1 VTDRALALN
10 KPGTYALVL
19 ACQKTGRVRIGRL
32 GVLALPPGFYVYVGS
47 AFGPGGLRARLGRHL
62 NHAGAPRWHIDT
74 LLPAAQ
80 LIGFWA
86 TTFPSRL
93 ECGWV
98 ATLAALPGASYPAS
112 GLGSSD
118 CRHGCPAHLLAFTGF
133 DQQAISEQLEQTLHA
148 VAQREQI
155 HEYRV
160 TRTICP
166 PNERFT

>member
-1 VTDRALALN
+1 MSVLLPDE
-10 KPGTYALVL
+10 PGTYALQL
-19 ACQKTGRVRIGRL
+19 HLSRPLQQEIGRL
-32 GVLALPPGFYVYVGS
+32 GRFLFPAGELIYVGS